1 MKSIEYTD
9 FILAVYKIEINNIK
23 GYLQKRMF
31 SDVLFES
38 LAGLTH
44 EQLYENAITLID
56 GLGCEKLTDDREV
69 MDYKEAHKND
79 IEQLMLITGEMYRRE
94 IAFDA
99 SVIMCLKQFLEGDC
113 CAFCGSGKNID
124 YTFSSSVNVP
134 IHGTHIFTPNN
145 LLCNKCY
152 NIHKQTTVGT
162 VGTQLFIGENTH
174 VSHISVSNKRQVWL
188 YSNIVGKLTDS
199 KGNFNLKLQQLRA
212 VKEIML
218 NILKTPILTKKLE
231 ECLDEILDL
240 NGNKISQLK
249 PHLTEEQYRFVRS
262 GTKFEE
268 FTDQEDLLTRFTTLL
283 SDLRKPPLITT
294 DYLH

>member
-1 MKSIEYTD
+1 
-9 FILAVYKIEINNIK
+9 
-23 GYLQKRMF
+23 MF

-44 EQLYENAITLID
+44 EQLYENTITLID

-69 MDYKEAHKND
+69 TDYKEAHKND

-94 IAFDA
+94 IAVDV
-99 SVIMCLKQFLEGDC
+99 SVVMCLKQFMEGDC

-124 YTFSSSVNVP
+124 YTFGEYGES

-162 VGTQLFIGENTH
+162 KLIIGENTL
-174 VSHISVSNKRQVWL
+174 VTHISVSDKRQVWL
-188 YSNIVGKLTDS
+188 YNNIVVKLTKL
-199 KGNFNLKLQQLRA
+199 KGTFNYKLQQLRA

-283 SDLRKPPLITT
+283 SDLRKPLITT